1 MANENS
7 RAYEGPKLLLKVIEH
22 SEAGGDHRAPS
33 EGQLELS
40 PPPRRG
46 EVVAVDETT
55 IWPPHATAQMRAA
68 KWTSDPT

>member
-1 MANENS
+1 LANENS

-55 IWPPHATAQMRAA
+55 LAAPRDRADA
-68 KWTSDPT
+68 RR